1 MNGNEIDVLPRDYG
15 FGRLKLTER
24 TIAGPSEKSE
34 AFFGRMIGL
43 YDYTTDFHTDIES
56 LDDLH
61 KRANI
66 FRTINIWID
75 GSPKMVRSAHSRIC
89 GDFPGTGKDD
99 ILDIGLDLGKV
110 GKWADYEANALA
122 VCSSLRT
129 FYQKIWGSDFVA
141 MGMDLHFNVQSLNLI
156 RNWME
161 IPSWEVRW
169 ITDRVVSRMAKQGMI
184 QKMMDG
190 EDISGYR
197 DALVKAW
204 EDEEKTLLSVPASK
218 RKEENF
224 G

>member
-66 FRTINIWID
+66 FRIINIWID

-110 GKWADYEANALA
+110 GKWAD
-122 VCSSLRT
+122 
-129 FYQKIWGSDFVA
+129 
-141 MGMDLHFNVQSLNLI
+141 
-156 RNWME
+156 
-161 IPSWEVRW
+161 
-169 ITDRVVSRMAKQGMI
+169 
-184 QKMMDG
+184 
-190 EDISGYR
+190 
-197 DALVKAW
+197 
-204 EDEEKTLLSVPASK
+204 
-218 RKEENF
+218 
-224 G
+224 